1 MRGLFGPDF
10 GALASLRVSRGRTGS
25 GSHPS
30 RPDRQGPIATR
41 LPPAALTS
49 RGRLARQRPGRPT
62 RPPPPSPA
70 SLRPPP
76 TAGPRPGGPTAG
88 IAARPLREAPQGS
101 AEPSKSGGGRHSSL
115 AASCAASLPG
125 PPAPRLAPAPAGAC
139 REPRRAHPRV
149 ATTTCVARLG
159 WGPSAHCRP
168 GLGRGV
174 EAVPA
179 PLRPGRSSRITAVV
193 AVAAAPHMSGGAA
206 RLAAPCL
213 RAGPADPIAGPARL
227 CCTPRWGRG
236 RSGDA
241 AVGCESRPSRS
252 GFTKIACS
260 CGEDLFEGGSGQGS
274 GHGSGHGPDLAAT
287 GQFAAPEAG

>member
-49 RGRLARQRPGRPT
+49 RGRPARQRPGRPT

-101 AEPSKSGGGRHSSL
+101 AEPSKCGGGRRSSL
-115 AASCAASLPG
+115 AASCAAGL
-125 PPAPRLAPAPAGAC
+125 PRLALLPLLRAPADNPAGPTLGLPP
-139 REPRRAHPRV
+139 PRVWRDSDGAHPPI
-149 ATTTCVARLG
+149 A
-159 WGPSAHCRP
+159 GPALAAGSRQ
-168 GLGRGV
+168 
-174 EAVPA
+174 VPA
-179 PLRPGRSSRITAVV
+179 PLRPGRSSRVTALV
-193 AVAAAPHMSGGAA
+193 AVAAAPHMPGGAA

-213 RAGPADPIAGPARL
+213 RAGPADPNVSPARL
-227 CCTPRWGRG
+227 RCTRRWGRG

-241 AVGCESRPSRS
+241 AIGNESRPSRS
-252 GFTKIACS
+252 GFAKSACS
-260 CGEDLFEGGSGQGS
+260 CCEDLRGVHGSGQG
-274 GHGSGHGPDLAAT
+274 PDRAAT
-287 GQFAAPEAG
+287 RQFAAPEAG